1 MNFESPARLNIT
13 GRYHRLPKRMTDDY
27 ESLPQAGTPPQ
38 AGTDMDRAMVR
49 HGGHLV
55 VAGSTAGFNIET
67 S

>member
-27 ESLPQAGTPPQ
+27 ESLPQAGT
-38 AGTDMDRAMVR
+38 DMDRAMVR